1 MMFFSAC
8 PTPSLPRPSYKIQPE
23 DPGCYTSKCPSGCQ
37 LVLIAKLN
45 DPLGGLYYGIPALS
59 SYVAVSPKSR
69 LYKSTASTQVNPNG
83 DWSSTYY
90 MFHHSKLAMWVIGKG
105 GDALT
110 NTDSS
115 NIMAQSGQPSL
126 MVVPVDDGVDQSA
139 GLKWGWNGITPI
151 CMDDNKCRKPVTR
164 MPETSHSLTQN
175 IYPFSEDRDG
185 TMVTKFTY
193 KGKKFEYS
201 ERTDSEGALIYA
213 PLDVPFLSD
222 LPIIG
227 TTDMNKSNAKP
238 RRYRVF
244 SFSETDGF
252 RDIKDFD
259 SSQAVT
265 EQENDGRHLEAT
277 AIYGNIGI
285 PSSSGLSNA
294 TSWEV
299 RMNIEVTHSTNGTYF
314 MTVGFFPDGGYSGI
328 QQTPDTSP
336 QIPVPSGKSF
346 LFSLWNTDRDNA
358 TVDEVN
364 KEANL
369 GGKRGVFHEG
379 FGGEGTGQKTMIDYP
394 WSIGDTSTIVI
405 RGSRPSVESTDW
417 CVTSGLA
424 PPGQDEVFLARLC
437 RKSPKNLLRG
447 KISVFVEDFFA
458 PKCSQLIPGQ
468 PMNFKVQRAAIYS
481 NWKVFVDGNKVE
493 TSAPRFSVN
502 THNGYARGLTDAGML
517 GHNAFYLSTGGWN
530 SENSIP

>member
-1 MMFFSAC
+1 MGDVEQGRSSLYHQGSHLSMAIAFGGLTRKYMELITFPLLIFLLFAIQGVAPKEAC
-8 PTPSLPRPSYKIQPE
+8 PILPRPSYKIQPE
-23 DPGCYTSKCPSGCQ
+23 DPGCYASNCPPGCQ

-45 DPLGGLYYGIPALS
+45 DPLGGLYYGIPAPS
-59 SYVAVSPKSR
+59 SYVAVSPKSK

-83 DWSSTYY
+83 DWASTYY
-90 MFHHSKLAMWVIGKG
+90 MFHHSKLGMWVIGKG
-105 GDALT
+105 EDALT
-110 NTDSS
+110 NADSS
-115 NIMAQSGQPSL
+115 NIMAQSGQPTL
-126 MVVPVDDGVDQSA
+126 MVVPVDDGVGQSA

-151 CMDDNKCRKPVTR
+151 CMDDNKCRKRVTS
-164 MPETSHSLTQN
+164 MAETSHSLTQN

-185 TMVTKFTY
+185 RMVTKFTY

-213 PLDVPFLSD
+213 PLGVPFPSD

-227 TTDMNKSNAKP
+227 TTD
-238 RRYRVF
+238 
-244 SFSETDGF
+244 
-252 RDIKDFD
+252 
-259 SSQAVT
+259 
-265 EQENDGRHLEAT
+265 
-277 AIYGNIGI
+277 
-285 PSSSGLSNA
+285 
-294 TSWEV
+294 
-299 RMNIEVTHSTNGTYF
+299 MNIEVTHSTNGTYF

-379 FGGEGTGQKTMIDYP
+379 FGGEGTGQKTMTDYP

-424 PPGQDEVFLARLC
+424 PPGQDEVFLAGLC
-437 RKSPKNLLRG
+437 RKSPNNLLRG
-447 KISVFVEDFFA
+447 KISVCVEDFFA
-458 PKCSQLIPGQ
+458 PKCSQLVPGQ

-481 NWKVFVDGNKVE
+481 NWKVFVDGKKVE
-493 TSAPRFSVN
+493 TYAPRFSVN

-517 GHNAFYLSTGGWN
+517 GQNAFYLSTGGWH
-530 SENSIP
+530 SENSTP